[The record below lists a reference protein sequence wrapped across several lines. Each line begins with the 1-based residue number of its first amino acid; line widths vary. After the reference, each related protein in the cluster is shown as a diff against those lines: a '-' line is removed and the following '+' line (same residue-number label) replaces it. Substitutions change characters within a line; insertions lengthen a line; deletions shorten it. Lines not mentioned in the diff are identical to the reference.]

1 MASKRHVSKPAR
13 DIQFVVNLKRVKK
26 MNEKESEKNIF
37 LKTIESANNEL
48 ETRGKIKLEF
58 QDLKDTTNVHYI
70 FTKLYNLI
78 KLNGRVEAELV
89 REHYLKKIKS
99 KRSSYFA
106 PHTPYI
112 NDELGWEVRF
122 FMKTGKFSDKIL
134 KSETEI
140 DGNIS
145 DMIANASILL
155 ELGKREEAN
164 NLSDKILKKD
174 PKNVKAL
181 SIKCLVCRDTR
192 DYENGVIYSAN
203 ILNIE
208 PKNLQANNMHN
219 YFLEKSNKSELL
231 LASIDKNNFGNSNDY
246 QNTRMKIDAL
256 IKLGKLDEAVKV
268 SDDYLE
274 KEPEDQTIILKKID
288 LLDVLE
294 RFGEILPLYDKLS
307 QIMPPRF
314 RHYHLKC
321 KAEILIKMKKFEEA
335 VSLCDE
341 SLKIKFK
348 EYTVETKDKAQYYID
363 NPESRYKTNPKIS
376 PKSILTHKKVNST
389 NIESVGY
396 NEDKRTL
403 EILFRG
409 SGVYTYFDVSKNVY
423 QELVTSDSVGTYF
436 HQNILNKFKYEKV
449 DKNY

>member
-1 MASKRHVSKPAR
+1 
-13 DIQFVVNLKRVKK
+13 
-26 MNEKESEKNIF
+26 MNQKEPEKNIF
-37 LKTIESANNEL
+37 LKTIESTNNEL
-48 ETRGKIKLEF
+48 EVRKKIKLEF

-78 KLNGRVEAELV
+78 KLDGRVEAELV

-106 PHTPYI
+106 PHIPYI

-134 KSETEI
+134 KPETEI
-140 DGNIS
+140 NGNIS
-145 DMIANASILL
+145 DMIVNASVLL

-174 PKNVKAL
+174 SKNVKAL
-181 SIKCLVCRDTR
+181 SIKCLVCRDSR

-256 IKLGKLDEAVKV
+256 MKLGKLNEAVKV

-274 KEPEDQTIILKKID
+274 NKPDDEAIILKKINLLD
-288 LLDVLE
+288 LLG
-294 RFGEILPLYDKLS
+294 RFDEILPLYDKLS
-307 QIMPPRF
+307 QITPPRF
-314 RHYHLKC
+314 RFYHLKC
-321 KAEILIKMKKFEEA
+321 KAEVLIKMKQFTEA

-348 EYTVETKDKAQYYID
+348 EYTVETKNKAQYYID

-376 PKSILTHKKVNST
+376 PKSILTHKKVSST

-396 NEDKRTL
+396 NEDKRIL

-409 SGVYTYFDVSKNVY
+409 SGVYIYFDVSKNVY
-423 QELVTSDSVGTYF
+423 QELISANSVGTYF

-449 DKNY
+449 N

>member
-1 MASKRHVSKPAR
+1 
-13 DIQFVVNLKRVKK
+13 
-26 MNEKESEKNIF
+26 MNQKEPEKNIF
-37 LKTIESANNEL
+37 LKTIESTNNEL
-48 ETRGKIKLEF
+48 EVRKKIKLEF

-106 PHTPYI
+106 PHIPYI

-134 KSETEI
+134 KPQSEMNE
-140 DGNIS
+140 NIS
-145 DMIANASILL
+145 DIIVNASVLL

-164 NLSDKILKKD
+164 ILSDKILKKD
-174 PKNVKAL
+174 SKNIKAL
-181 SIKCLVCRDTR
+181 LIKCNICKETG
-192 DYENGVIYSAN
+192 DYEKGLGYATF

-208 PKNLQANNMHN
+208 PKNLLGYKIHN

-231 LASIDKNNFGNSNDY
+231 LTSIDKNNFGNSNDFD
-246 QNTRMKIDAL
+246 NIRMRIYAL
-256 IKLGKLDEAVKV
+256 VKLQKFDEALKA

-274 KEPEDQTIILKKID
+274 NEPDDQMIILKKIE
-288 LLDVLE
+288 LLDLLE
-294 RFGEILPLYDKLS
+294 RFDEILPLYDKLS

-321 KAEILIKMKKFEEA
+321 KAEILIKMKQFTEA

-348 EYTVETKDKAQYYID
+348 EYTVETKNKAQYYID
-363 NPESRYKTNPKIS
+363 NPESRYKINPKIS
-376 PKSILTHKKVNST
+376 PKSILTHKKVSST

-396 NEDKRTL
+396 DEDKKML

-409 SGVYTYFDVSKNVY
+409 SGVYAYFDVSKKVY
-423 QELVTSDSVGTYF
+423 QELVSADSVGKYF

-449 DKNY
+449 N